1 MRVSNPP
8 LFTRDPM
15 TTPLPAP
22 AKPRRRRAK
31 RARKPAMT
39 EQQTTQREENLST
52 TRTFPDAMTVQS
64 HLPDVTVLNREA
76 YWSDFKNRMA
86 IHNYEVGEAMKELKV
101 ATDWLNVN
109 GRKVIDR
116 IKTVEIS

>member
-15 TTPLPAP
+15 TTSTP

-39 EQQTTQREENLST
+39 EQQTTLREENLST
-52 TRTFPDAMTVQS
+52 TRTFPETMTVES
-64 HLPDVTVLNREA
+64 HLPNVTVINREA

-86 IHNYEVGEAMKELKV
+86 IHDYEVGEAMKELRV
-101 ATDWLNVN
+101 AVDWMNVN

>member
-1 MRVSNPP
+1 
-8 LFTRDPM
+8 M
-15 TTPLPAP
+15 TTSTP

-39 EQQTTQREENLST
+39 EQVTTSTREENLST
-52 TRTFPDAMTVQS
+52 TRPFPESMTVQT

-86 IHNYEVGEAMKELKV
+86 VHNYEVGEAMKELRV
-101 ATDWLNVN
+101 AADWINKN
-109 GRKVIDR
+109 GKELVER
-116 IKTVEIS
+116 IKTVEIA

>member
-1 MRVSNPP
+1 MLYWLPEGLTPP
-8 LFTRDPM
+8 LFTRDLM
-15 TTPLPAP
+15 TTSTP

-31 RARKPAMT
+31 RARKP
-39 EQQTTQREENLST
+39 
-52 TRTFPDAMTVQS
+52 AMTVQS

-86 IHNYEVGEAMKELKV
+86 IHNYEIGEAMKELKI
-101 ATDWLNVN
+101 ATDWMNVN